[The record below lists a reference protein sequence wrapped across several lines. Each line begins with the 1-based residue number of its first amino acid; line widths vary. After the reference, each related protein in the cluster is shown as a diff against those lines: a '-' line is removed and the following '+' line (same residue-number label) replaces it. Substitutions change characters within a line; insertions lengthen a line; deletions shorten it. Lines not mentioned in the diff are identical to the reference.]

1 MTSSCRHDILLQ
13 SLEGKEEVE
22 MKILLVEDERPLATA
37 VTRLLSDAG
46 WHVTWEGDGV
56 KGCQTALL
64 EEFDLVI
71 LDVMLPG
78 KNGWD
83 ILNELRSGRRTMPI
97 LMLTALEDTEDKV
110 KGLELGADDYLA
122 KPFEVTELLAR
133 VKALMRRDKLNKGMV
148 VKIADLEIDRKSRHV
163 TRGGKQIGLTRREY
177 DLLEALASN
186 EGRVLSRETIQERV
200 WTDEESFSNTV
211 DVCIG
216 TLRKKIDAP
225 FDKKLIHTVHGFG
238 YVLKTEA

>member
-1 MTSSCRHDILLQ
+1 MCRCQ
-13 SLEGKEEVE
+13 SHETYLDVAGEK

-46 WHVTWEGDGV
+46 WHVSWEGDGA
-56 KGCQTALL
+56 KACASALR
-64 EEFDLVI
+64 EDFDLVI

-78 KNGWD
+78 KSGWD
-83 ILNELRSGRRTMPI
+83 ILTELRTARRTMPI

-110 KGLELGADDYLA
+110 KGLELGADDYLP

-133 VKALMRRDKLNKGMV
+133 VKALFRRDKLNKGMV
-148 VKIADLEIDRKSRHV
+148 VRIADLEIDRKNRHV
-163 TRGGKQIGLTRREY
+163 NRSGKPIGLTRREY
-177 DLLEALASN
+177 DLLEALATN

-200 WTDEESFSNTV
+200 WADEESYSNTV
-211 DVCIG
+211 DVFIG

-225 FDKKLIHTVHGFG
+225 FEKKLIHTVHGFG
-238 YVLKTEA
+238 YVVKSDA